1 MSGLIRNII
10 TLIGALLSR
19 VQFDA
24 QSKVTCYF
32 RITPFDCG
40 ISVLKSDK
48 YFQLAE
54 SAQLDFL
61 VKTKLFGKLRA
72 EGLSFVNSS
81 QLVKFMKP
89 VGVFSRVRVETR
101 IIFTD
106 DKSAYFSHSIFLGKN
121 KHCEA
126 LVKMKFKKGS
136 ITVAPTE
143 VLGDIVQENLPYLQS
158 WDQTLGSMS

>member
-10 TLIGALLSR
+10 TFICALLSR
-19 VQFDA
+19 SQFNA
-24 QSKVTCYF
+24 QSTVTCYF
-32 RITPFDCG
+32 LITPFDCG
-40 ISVLKSDK
+40 VSVLKSDK

-61 VKTKLFGKLRA
+61 VKTKLLGKLRD
-72 EGLSFVNSS
+72 EGLSFVNAS

-106 DKSAYFSHSIFLGKN
+106 DKCAYFSHSIFIGKN
-121 KHCEA
+121 KHCEV
-126 LVKMKFKKGS
+126 LVKMKFKKGAL
-136 ITVAPTE
+136 TVAPAK
-143 VLGDIVQENLPYLQS
+143 VLGEFELENLPYLQS
-158 WDQTLGSMS
+158 WSQTLESMS